1 MNNWKIKKLRD
12 IAEINPKETLKKG
25 SVCKKISMDKLI
37 PYCRDIDDF
46 ELDAFNG
53 GAKFRNG
60 DTIMARITPCL
71 ENGKISQINCLNQDE
86 VGFGST
92 EFIVFRAKE
101 GVDKDF
107 LYYLIISDLVKQP
120 AIKSM
125 VGSSGRQRV
134 QNDVV
139 ADLDIKIP
147 ELSEQRRIGA
157 LLKVLDDK
165 IHINGQINKNLE
177 AQANSIFFNKCIAIK
192 SIPLNWEKGNLTDI
206 ANFTNGLAMQKF
218 RPKKN
223 EIGIPV
229 LKIAELRQGRCD
241 KNSDLC
247 SPSIDS
253 NYIVHDGDVIFSWSG
268 SLIVDFWTG
277 GKCGLNQHLFNV
289 NSSHFEKW
297 FYYSW
302 TKYYLN
308 KFISIA
314 SDKATTMGH
323 IKREDLTKAEVLI
336 PSVNDYTSIGNEV
349 SPLYELLISNRIQN
363 RQLEL
368 LRDNL
373 LPKIVTGQLDLSDLK
388 IKL

>member
-107 LYYLIISDLVKQP
+107 LYYLISSDLVKQP

-157 LLKVLDDK
+157 LLKDLDDK

-177 AQANSIFFNKCIAIK
+177 EQVITLYEKFLSPKVLTKGKRVTLDEYCSIFTGKKNANASVKGGQYKFFTCSPTILHINSYIYDGNAIIISGNGSYTGRTQFYRGK
-192 SIPLNWEKGNLTDI
+192 FALYQRTYACTMLKNIDPDLIYLLYWFIKLELVKKINGGTRGSAIPYIVMNDLAKFEFIFEEETF
-206 ANFTNGLAMQKF
+206 ANFL
-218 RPKKN
+218 PIIKN
-223 EIGIPV
+223 ITETIQSNVIENNSLTEIRDTILPQLLEG
-229 LKIAELRQGRCD
+229 
-241 KNSDLC
+241 N
-247 SPSIDS
+247 ID
-253 NYIVHDGDVIFSWSG
+253 I
-268 SLIVDFWTG
+268 
-277 GKCGLNQHLFNV
+277 
-289 NSSHFEKW
+289 
-297 FYYSW
+297 
-302 TKYYLN
+302 
-308 KFISIA
+308 
-314 SDKATTMGH
+314 
-323 IKREDLTKAEVLI
+323 
-336 PSVNDYTSIGNEV
+336 
-349 SPLYELLISNRIQN
+349 
-363 RQLEL
+363 
-368 LRDNL
+368 
-373 LPKIVTGQLDLSDLK
+373 
-388 IKL
+388 

>member
-46 ELDAFNG
+46 ELDAFNC

-157 LLKVLDDK
+157 LLKDLDDK

-177 AQANSIFFNKCIAIK
+177 KQAIAIFRSYFPK
-192 SIPLNWEKGNLTDI
+192 INEGNKTIGDYIIPKRGKNLSSQNAKNGIVPVIAGGIAPSIYHNI
-206 ANFTNGLAMQKF
+206 ANTAAPVITISASGANAGYVGLWQVPVWASDSSFIDYSMTINTFFWYVLLKTRQK
-218 RPKKN
+218 
-223 EIGIPV
+223 EIFDSQTGSAQPHIYPQH
-229 LKIAELRQGRCD
+229 IAEMPICSI
-241 KNSDLC
+241 KESD
-247 SPSIDS
+247 I
-253 NYIVHDGDVIFSWSG
+253 N
-268 SLIVDFWTG
+268 
-277 GKCGLNQHLFNV
+277 
-289 NSSHFEKW
+289 E
-297 FYYSW
+297 YS
-302 TKYYLN
+302 KL
-308 KFISIA
+308 
-314 SDKATTMGH
+314 
-323 IKREDLTKAEVLI
+323 
-336 PSVNDYTSIGNEV
+336 V
-349 SPLYELLISNRIQN
+349 SPLFKEIAKNSLENKTIENIRNAILLKLMNGEL
-363 RQLEL
+363 
-368 LRDNL
+368 
-373 LPKIVTGQLDLSDLK
+373 TLS
-388 IKL
+388 IKKTL